1 MNRYGTINI
10 SFHDRVVSTNVESVC
25 DRDRHSVK
33 IRIELT
39 VLDWLD
45 LECEGKGIIKS

>member
-1 MNRYGTINI
+1 MLLMLSEYEPIWNINI

-33 IRIELT
+33 IRDRVNST
-39 VLDWLD
+39 
-45 LECEGKGIIKS
+45 